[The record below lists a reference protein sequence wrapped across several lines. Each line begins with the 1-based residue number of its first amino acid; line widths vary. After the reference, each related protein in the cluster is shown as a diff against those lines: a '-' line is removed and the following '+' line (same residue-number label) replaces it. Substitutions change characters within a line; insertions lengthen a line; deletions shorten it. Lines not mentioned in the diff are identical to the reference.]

1 MLQLNIIHKKAVMQP
16 FKRKKDKK
24 DKSNLKQRFFDNL
37 PNIVA
42 CSDSYKDYGIKRL
55 PKDLA
60 RYKKEIQINPSY
72 EVRQIVLD
80 CDYSPDGAFD
90 EYLPLPNLVTVSER
104 NHFHAIFFLK
114 DPVFNKD
121 SRSWDF
127 LNDLRKKLTD
137 LFNADPSYSFFTTHN
152 PFAYNCIELH
162 DKPWTL
168 NELSQYCTNIDRKTI
183 EAKYINNDKYSR
195 NRTIFNKLLYN
206 STNLL
211 RKYRKKGDKVMEK
224 VLIEEALRLYDAL
237 PDKSD
242 FYEFEVL
249 AIARSVFKTYKHEIQ
264 KYKDRHPYKDSMYE
278 RANKIRARESSKRK
292 ALFLGLMIKDK
303 VRDEIMQVLGICKST
318 YYKYRKE
325 VLGNLAGYFGSLYIN
340 RSTKDRLQPDVLS
353 NAFNPLLIRHRLAFS
368 DGIELTDIPSYGSSE
383 NIISCIMDMIKDAVL
398 ANNGLDFP
406 RLLIEKLGKRL
417 KKHWKN
423 L

>member
-1 MLQLNIIHKKAVMQP
+1 M
-16 FKRKKDKK
+16 
-24 DKSNLKQRFFDNL
+24 
-37 PNIVA
+37 
-42 CSDSYKDYGIKRL
+42 
-55 PKDLA
+55 
-60 RYKKEIQINPSY
+60 
-72 EVRQIVLD
+72 
-80 CDYSPDGAFD
+80 
-90 EYLPLPNLVTVSER
+90 
-104 NHFHAIFFLK
+104 
-114 DPVFNKD
+114 
-121 SRSWDF
+121 
-127 LNDLRKKLTD
+127 
-137 LFNADPSYSFFTTHN
+137 
-152 PFAYNCIELH
+152 
-162 DKPWTL
+162 
-168 NELSQYCTNIDRKTI
+168 
-183 EAKYINNDKYSR
+183 
-195 NRTIFNKLLYN
+195 YN

-340 RSTKDRLQPDVLS
+340 RSTKDRIQPDVLS